1 MIPVNSNNRLL
12 KTALCAGFVSISAQ
26 AAWCADNSAP
36 ASQQKRPNILFCVAD
51 DAGHFS
57 AYGHRW
63 INTPNFDSVAR
74 RGILFQ
80 NAFTCNSKSA
90 PSRACMLTGRN
101 SWQLEEA
108 ANHWCE
114 YPLKFTSFPETLK
127 KNGYHTGYT
136 GKGWGPG
143 IAKNANG
150 KERQLTGKPYN
161 KIKLTPPTT
170 AISNVDYAANFGKFL
185 ADREPG
191 KPFFFWFG
199 PREPHR
205 GYEYAS
211 SARFNKKTS
220 DIDSVPAYW
229 PDTETVR
236 TDMLDYAVEIEHFD
250 NQLGKVLA
258 QLDSIGELDN
268 TIVIVTSD
276 HGMPFP
282 RVKGQ
287 DYYFSNHIP
296 MAMMWG
302 NQLKNPGRQNTDLIS
317 VIDFAP
323 TILKAA
329 GINPKDCGMQPIE
342 GHDFMDIINDAP
354 DPGINRSV
362 MLMGKERHDVG
373 RPDDQGYPIRAIL
386 KGNYLY
392 IHNYEPSRWPAGN
405 PETGYMN
412 IDGSP
417 TKTEILRLSHTPGY
431 EKYWELSLGKRPPR
445 ELYDISKDPLCMVN
459 LYPSLQNKENKK
471 GQKNKNRKENKKE
484 QELKSIA
491 EALEKEMTAMLRRQG
506 DPRMDGKGKIF
517 DKYPNMCPSHMY
529 WNRTR
534 AGETLP
540 ATWISPT
547 DFDPTR

>member
-1 MIPVNSNNRLL
+1 MKLSATVCVATM
-12 KTALCAGFVSISAQ
+12 TALSTFTAWGEQTQ
-26 AAWCADNSAP
+26 AATRDATAQSR
-36 ASQQKRPNILFCVAD
+36 RPNILFCVAD

-63 INTPNFDSVAR
+63 IQTPNFDNVAR

-114 YPLKFTSFPETLK
+114 FPMKFKSFPEVLK
-127 KNGYHTGYT
+127 KEGYHTGYT

-143 IAKNANG
+143 IAKLPNG
-150 KERQLTGKPYN
+150 KDRQLAGKTYN
-161 KIKLTPPTT
+161 KIKHTPPTEE
-170 AISNVDYAANFGKFL
+170 ISNIDYAANFGKFL
-185 ADREPG
+185 EDRDPQ
-191 KPFFFWFG
+191 KPFCFWYG
-199 PREPHR
+199 AREPHR

-211 SARFNKKTS
+211 SERFGKQTS
-220 DIDSVPAYW
+220 DIDSVPSYW
-229 PDTETVR
+229 PDNETVR

-250 NQLGKVLA
+250 SQLGKILA

-287 DYYFSNHIP
+287 DYYDSNHIP
-296 MAMMWG
+296 LAVMWG
-302 NQLKNPGRQNTDLIS
+302 NKLKNPGRENSDLIS

-323 TILKAA
+323 TLLKAV
-329 GINPKDCGMQPIE
+329 GVNPQECGMQPIE
-342 GHDFMDIINDAP
+342 GTDFLDIVYDQK
-354 DPGINRSV
+354 DSSKDRSV

-373 RPDDQGYPIRAIL
+373 RPDDQGYPIRSIL
-386 KGNYLY
+386 KGNFLY
-392 IHNYEPSRWPAGN
+392 IHNYEPDRWPAGN
-405 PETGYMN
+405 PSTGYMN

-417 TKTEILRLSHTPGY
+417 TKTEILKLSHTPQG
-431 EKYWELSLGKRPPR
+431 EKYWQLSMGKRGEY

-459 LYPSLQNKENKK
+459 LY
-471 GQKNKNRKENKKE
+471 GQKKYKK
-484 QELKSIA
+484 IA
-491 EALEKEMTAMLRRQG
+491 ANLEKELTARLKKQG
-506 DPRMDGKGKIF
+506 DPRMEGKGEVF
-517 DKYPNMCPSHMY
+517 DRYPNMSPSHMY

-540 ATWISPT
+540 SGWINPT
-547 DFDPTR
+547 DFDPTRE

>member
-1 MIPVNSNNRLL
+1 MNTFISGSIFKPGIACFAMTSVFSSSAVWSVERNR
-12 KTALCAGFVSISAQ
+12 CSSAELR
-26 AAWCADNSAP
+26 SG
-36 ASQQKRPNILFCVAD
+36 KRPNILFCVAD

-63 INTPNFDSVAR
+63 VKTPNFDRVAHQ
-74 RGILFQ
+74 GILFD

-90 PSRACMLTGRN
+90 PSRACMITGRN

-114 YPLKFTSFPETLK
+114 FPLKFVSFPEVLK
-127 KNGYHTGYT
+127 KNGYVTGYT

-143 IAKNANG
+143 IAKTADG
-150 KERQLTGKPYN
+150 KERRLTGKVYN
-161 KIKLTPPTT
+161 KRKLTPPTNS
-170 AISNVDYAANFGKFL
+170 ISPIDYSANFGEFL
-185 ADREPG
+185 AERDPS
-191 KPFFFWFG
+191 KPFCFWYG
-199 PREPHR
+199 AREPHR

-211 SARFNKKTS
+211 SARYGKQAA

-229 PDTETVR
+229 PDNETVR

-250 NQLGKVLA
+250 NHLGKILA

-296 MAMMWG
+296 MAVMWG
-302 NQLKNPGRQNTDLIS
+302 NGLKNPGRRNDDFIS

-323 TILKAA
+323 TLLEVA
-329 GINPKDCGMQPIE
+329 GVDGEQNGMQPIE
-342 GHDFMDIINDAP
+342 GKSFMDIIKDQH
-354 DPGINRSV
+354 DDSIDRSV
-362 MLMGKERHDVG
+362 VMMGKERHDVG
-373 RPDDQGYPIRAIL
+373 RPDDQGYPMRSIL

-417 TKTEILRLSHTPGY
+417 TKTEIIKSRHNPDTKFYWDLSM
-431 EKYWELSLGKRPPR
+431 GKRGEG
-445 ELYDISKDPLCMVN
+445 ELYDISKDALCMTN
-459 LYPSLQNKENKK
+459 LYGLPEY
-471 GQKNKNRKENKKE
+471 
-484 QELKSIA
+484 QEIVDD
-491 EALEKEMTAMLRRQG
+491 LEKDMRERLKKQG
-506 DPRMDGKGKIF
+506 DPRMFGKGDIF
-517 DKYPNMCPSHMY
+517 DKYPNMCKSRMY
-529 WNRTR
+529 WNRTH
-534 AGETLP
+534 AGEKVP
-540 ATWISPT
+540 ATWINDT
-547 DFDPTR
+547 DFDPIDF